1 MSEYSTACKFNIRS
15 QFVNLRG
22 IRLNYKCFKT
32 CLIRCTVCL
41 TPLLFTIRL
50 VDFIKFPDYFHVV
63 AVNMYF
69 YLIRNEISCIC
80 FTTCLFI
87 KAMGTGASLL
97 RTFKSRYLAL

>member
-1 MSEYSTACKFNIRS
+1 MFQDLPHSTH
-15 QFVNLRG
+15 
-22 IRLNYKCFKT
+22 RLSFT
-32 CLIRCTVCL
+32 
-41 TPLLFTIRL
+41 LLFTIRL

-69 YLIRNEISCIC
+69 YLIGNEISFIC
-80 FTTCLFI
+80 FTTSLFI